1 MKKNKWVRTLRSHP
15 LFDLMYTIEGNAKPL
30 ILIEPLWGIPY
41 NLLAPFTTL
50 YMVAMGVTD
59 VQIGLILSIAM
70 VVQVAFSFMGGIIA
84 DKLGRRITTMLGDFF
99 GWSVACFIW
108 AISQNFWFFLIAVL
122 MNSFEQINQ
131 TAWYCLLIEDSK
143 EKDILNIFNWITI
156 GGLVSVFFAP
166 ISGLLIGRFS
176 LVPVIRG
183 VYLSFSITMLL
194 KTIITMRYTKETRQ
208 GAVRRQA
215 TKGVSVWKLMSE
227 YKQLVPR
234 IFRNKATVQ
243 TLAIMMIVYITGM
256 INGNFF
262 GLYVNLRLGIPKQY
276 LAFFPI
282 LRAIVMIVF
291 MFAIQHRLERLSLK
305 IPMQVGLVMYVL
317 CQLLLIFSP
326 ANQILPVAL
335 FTLMEAVANALV
347 MPRKDAMQAMNVD
360 PAERARIVALL
371 TAFMIG
377 FSSPFGYVVGLL
389 SSIDRRLPFVLSSC
403 LYLLAIVVISRFKER
418 KPAMESQISSE

>member
-1 MKKNKWVRTLRSHP
+1 MKKNKWVRTMRSHP
-15 LFDLMYTIEGNAKPL
+15 LFDLLFTLKGNAKPL

-70 VVQVAFSFMGGIIA
+70 VVQVAFSFLGGIIA
-84 DKLGRRITTMLGDFF
+84 DKLGRRTTTMLGDFF

-108 AISQNFWFFLIAVL
+108 AISQNFWYFLIAVL

-156 GGLVSVFFAP
+156 GGLVAVFFAP
-166 ISGLLIGRFS
+166 ISGLLIGHFS
-176 LVPVIRG
+176 LVPVIRV
-183 VYLSFSITMLL
+183 VYLSFSISMLI
-194 KTIITMRYTKETRQ
+194 KVFITVRYTKETQQ
-208 GAVRRQA
+208 GMVRRQA
-215 TKGVSVWKLMSE
+215 TKGVSVWKLVAE

-234 IFRNKATVQ
+234 IFHNKATMQ

-256 INGNFF
+256 INSNFF
-262 GLYVNLRLGIPKQY
+262 GLYVNLRLNIPEQY

-305 IPMQVGLVMYVL
+305 IPMQAGLAIYVV
-317 CQLLLIFSP
+317 CQMLLIFSP
-326 ANQILPVAL
+326 TGRILPVVL
-335 FTLMEAVANALV
+335 FTLLEAMANALV

-371 TAFMIG
+371 TSFMIG

-389 SSIDRRLPFVLSSC
+389 SSIDRRLPFVLSSF
-403 LYLLAIVVISRFKER
+403 LYLVAIMVISRFKER
-418 KPAMESQISSE
+418 KLTGEVSL

>member
-1 MKKNKWVRTLRSHP
+1 MKRNKWVRTLRSHP
-15 LFDLMYTIEGNAKPL
+15 LFDLLFTLEGNAKPL

-70 VVQVAFSFMGGIIA
+70 VVQVAFSFFGGIIT
-84 DKLGRRITTMLGDFF
+84 DKLGRRNTTMLGDFF

-108 AISQNFWFFLIAVL
+108 AISQNFWYFLIAVL

-131 TAWYCLLIEDSK
+131 TAWYCLFIEDSK

-156 GGLVSVFFAP
+156 GGLVAVFFAP

-176 LVPVIRG
+176 LVPVIRV
-183 VYLSFSITMLL
+183 VYLSFSISMLF
-194 KTIITMRYTKETRQ
+194 KFYITMRYTKETKQ
-208 GAVRRQA
+208 GMIRREA
-215 TKGVSVWKLMSE
+215 TKGVPVWKLMLE
-227 YKQLVPR
+227 YKELVPR

-256 INGNFF
+256 INSNFF
-262 GLYVNLRLGIPKQY
+262 GLYVNLRLGIPEQY

-282 LRAIVMIVF
+282 LRAIVMIIF
-291 MFAIQHRLERLSLK
+291 MFVIQHRLERLSLK
-305 IPMQVGLVMYVL
+305 IPMQAGLVIYIL
-317 CQLLLIFSP
+317 CQILLIFSP
-326 ANQILPVAL
+326 IGNILPVAL
-335 FTLMEAVANALV
+335 FTLLEAIANALV
-347 MPRKDAMQAMNVD
+347 MPRKDVIQAMSVD

-389 SSIDRRLPFVLSSC
+389 SSIDRRLPFVLSII
-403 LYLLAIVVISRFKER
+403 LYLMAMVVISRFKER
-418 KPAMESQISSE
+418 KPAEE